1 MLSRFLSHASVPCVM
16 GEMLKNE
23 NTESEKF
30 F

>member
-16 GEMLKNE
+16 GEGFKDKNI
-23 NTESEKF
+23 ESEKF